1 MPVAEQTAHTPSQP
15 GLDIPLRL
23 EQAVKLAFPCGGM
36 TVSGLRREAAKGRLL
51 IERIAGKDFVTL
63 QAIKEMRARCR
74 ADPKVP
80 ASTFANVEAAKL
92 STSSSTEKTRSAL
105 AAAQVIAEELKKP
118 SPPISPKSTSP
129 TGNTVIPLR

>member
-1 MPVAEQTAHTPSQP
+1 MSLSEQTAD
-15 GLDIPLRL
+15 LDTPLRM
-23 EQAVKLAFPCGGM
+23 EQAVKLGFPCGGM

-80 ASTFANVEAAKL
+80 ASTAANAAVANQ
-92 STSSSTEKTRSAL
+92 SGSSSTERMKSAQ
-105 AAAQVIAEELKKP
+105 AAAQTIAEALKKP
-118 SPPISPKSTSP
+118 SLGTSPKSISQIGKILT
-129 TGNTVIPLR
+129 LQR